1 MKVKPLIASV
11 FMAGMLS
18 ACSSTSDSTASSS
31 RVNVPDWVLNPV
43 VENGIAAADCI
54 KYSGN
59 ISIDQKMAVAN
70 ARLALAQQIET
81 RIEGLDKTFA
91 NRVDANDKTT
101 VGSTFSSVSKQ
112 LTKQTLRGSRVVKAD
127 IVDIAGKDY
136 FCALT
141 TLSPELTKTLF
152 QDLVKETKLKIDPQ
166 DEQFL
171 YQEFK
176 AFKAEQN
183 LEKEIARLTN

>member
-1 MKVKPLIASV
+1 MKIKPLITTLV
-11 FMAGMLS
+11 LAGMLS
-18 ACSSTSDSTASSS
+18 ACSSTEEGDMSSP
-31 RVNVPDWVLNPV
+31 RVNIPDWVLNPV
-43 VENGIAAADCI
+43 IEDGIAAADCI

-59 ISIDQKMAVAN
+59 ISVDQKMAVAN
-70 ARLALAQQIET
+70 ARLALAQQIEV

-91 NRVDANDKTT
+91 NRADANDEMT

-112 LTKQTLRGSRVVKAD
+112 LTRQTLNGSRVVKAD
-127 IVDIAGKDY
+127 VVDIAGKDY

-152 QDLVKETKLKIDPQ
+152 KDLIKEAKPKIDPK

-176 AFKAEQN
+176 AFKAEKD
-183 LEKEIARLTN
+183 LEKEIAKLTN

>member
-31 RVNVPDWVLNPV
+31 RVNIPDWVLNPV

-101 VGSTFSSVSKQ
+101 VGTTFSSVSKQ

-152 QDLVKETKLKIDPQ
+152 QDLVKETKQKIDPQ

-176 AFKAEQN
+176 AFKAEQD

>member
-1 MKVKPLIASV
+1 MKLKPILTTLII
-11 FMAGMLS
+11 AGTLS
-18 ACSSTSDSTASSS
+18 ACSATKDNSAADSS
-31 RVNVPDWVLNPV
+31 VNIPEWVLNTV

-91 NRVDANDKTT
+91 NRTDVNDESS
-101 VGSTFSSVSKQ
+101 VGTTFSSVSKQ
-112 LTKQTLRGSRVVKAD
+112 LTKQTLNGSRIVKAD
-127 IVDIAGKDY
+127 VVEIGGKDY

-152 QDLVKETKLKIDPQ
+152 KDLIKETKPKINAK

-176 AFKAEQN
+176 AFKAEQD
-183 LEKEIARLTN
+183 LDKEIAKLTN

>member
-18 ACSSTSDSTASSS
+18 ACSSTSDNTASSS

-176 AFKAEQN
+176 AFKAEQD

>member
-1 MKVKPLIASV
+1 MKLKPLIASV
-11 FMAGMLS
+11 FVASMLS
-18 ACSSTSDSTASSS
+18 ACSSTSDSSASSS
-31 RVNVPDWVLNPV
+31 RVNVPDWVLNPI

-70 ARLALAQQIET
+70 SRLALAQQIET
-81 RIEGLDKTFA
+81 RIEGLDKTFS
-91 NRVDANDKTT
+91 NRVDANEATT

-127 IVDIAGKDY
+127 IVDIGGKDY

-152 QDLVKETKLKIDPQ
+152 QDLVKETKLKIDPK

-176 AFKAEQN
+176 AFKAEQD
-183 LEKEIARLTN
+183 LEKEIDRLTN

>member
-1 MKVKPLIASV
+1 MKVKPLIASL

-18 ACSSTSDSTASSS
+18 ACSSTQDNSASGS

-127 IVDIAGKDY
+127 IVDITGKDY

-176 AFKAEQN
+176 AFKAEQD
-183 LEKEIARLTN
+183 LEKEIERLTN

>member
-1 MKVKPLIASV
+1 MKIKPLITTLV
-11 FMAGMLS
+11 LAGMLT
-18 ACSSTSDSTASSS
+18 ACSSTDENGASSP
-31 RVNVPDWVLNPV
+31 RVNIPDWVLSPII
-43 VENGIAAADCI
+43 EDGIAAADCV

-59 ISIDQKMAVAN
+59 ISVDQKMAVAN
-70 ARLALAQQIET
+70 SRLALAQQIEV
-81 RIEGLDKTFA
+81 RIEGLDKTFS
-91 NRVDANDKTT
+91 NRTDANDATS

-112 LTKQTLRGSRVVKAD
+112 LTKQTLNGSRVVKAD
-127 IVDIAGKDY
+127 VVDISGKDY

-152 QDLVKETKLKIDPQ
+152 KDLVKTAKPSIDPR

-176 AFKAEQN
+176 AFKAQQD
-183 LEKEIARLTN
+183 LEKEIAKLTN

>member
-1 MKVKPLIASV
+1 MKIKPLITTLV
-11 FMAGMLS
+11 LAGMLT
-18 ACSSTSDSTASSS
+18 ACSSTKNDSASSS
-31 RVNVPDWVLNPV
+31 RVNIPDWVLNPV

-59 ISIDQKMAVAN
+59 ISVDQKMAVAN
-70 ARLALAQQIET
+70 ARLALAQQIEV

-91 NRVDANDKTT
+91 NRTDANDAMT

-112 LTKQTLRGSRVVKAD
+112 LTKQTLNGSRVVKAD
-127 IVDIAGKDY
+127 VVDISGKDY

-152 QDLVKETKLKIDPQ
+152 KDLIQSAKPSIDPR

-176 AFKAEQN
+176 AFKAEQD
-183 LEKEIARLTN
+183 LEKEIERLTN

>member
-1 MKVKPLIASV
+1 MKVKPLIASL

-18 ACSSTSDSTASSS
+18 ACSSTQDNSASSS
-31 RVNVPDWVLNPV
+31 RVNVPDWVLNPI

-176 AFKAEQN
+176 AFKAEQD
-183 LEKEIARLTN
+183 LEKEIERLTN

>member
-1 MKVKPLIASV
+1 MKVKPLIASL

-18 ACSSTSDSTASSS
+18 ACSSTQDNSASSS

-91 NRVDANDKTT
+91 NRVDTNDKTT

-127 IVDIAGKDY
+127 IVDITGKDY

-176 AFKAEQN
+176 AFKAEQD
-183 LEKEIARLTN
+183 LEKEIERLTN

>member
-91 NRVDANDKTT
+91 CPPAPLANTHHH
-101 VGSTFSSVSKQ
+101 G
-112 LTKQTLRGSRVVKAD
+112 
-127 IVDIAGKDY
+127 
-136 FCALT
+136 
-141 TLSPELTKTLF
+141 
-152 QDLVKETKLKIDPQ
+152 
-166 DEQFL
+166 FL
-171 YQEFK
+171 G
-176 AFKAEQN
+176 
-183 LEKEIARLTN
+183 

>member
-1 MKVKPLIASV
+1 MKVKPLIASL

-18 ACSSTSDSTASSS
+18 ACSSTQDNSASSS

-91 NRVDANDKTT
+91 NRVDTNDKTT

-176 AFKAEQN
+176 AFKAEQD
-183 LEKEIARLTN
+183 LEKEIERLTN

>member
-1 MKVKPLIASV
+1 MKLKPLILTFVVS
-11 FMAGMLS
+11 GLLS
-18 ACSSTSDSTASSS
+18 ACSSTKDENASQSS
-31 RVNVPDWVLNPV
+31 VNIPEWVLNPV

-91 NRVDANDKTT
+91 NRTDVNDQTSI
-101 VGSTFSSVSKQ
+101 GSTFSSVSKQ
-112 LTKQTLRGSRVVKAD
+112 LTKQTLNGSRVIKAD
-127 IVDIAGKDY
+127 VVDIAGKDY

-141 TLSPELTKTLF
+141 TLSPQLTKTLF
-152 QDLVKETKLKIDPQ
+152 KDLISETKKNINPQ

-176 AFKAEQN
+176 AFKAEQD
-183 LEKEIARLTN
+183 LEKEIKRLTD